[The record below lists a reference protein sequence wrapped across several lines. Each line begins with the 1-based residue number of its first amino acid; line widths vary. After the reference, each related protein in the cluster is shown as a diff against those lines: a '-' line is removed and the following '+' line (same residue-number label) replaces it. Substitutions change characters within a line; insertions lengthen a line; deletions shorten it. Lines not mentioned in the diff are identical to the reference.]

1 MNIYKY
7 DTAMLAPIGALRVI
21 FLLFHSAHPHSVIN
35 KTLLT
40 VLLSR
45 FKTTETN
52 SQIVTQ
58 LEAYPPL
65 SPLYSLM
72 L

>member
-1 MNIYKY
+1 
-7 DTAMLAPIGALRVI
+7 MLAPIGALHII

-52 SQIVTQ
+52 SQIRISTFKRQ
-58 LEAYPPL
+58 HGMMPIGNRKSARQSAPIG
-65 SPLYSLM
+65 
-72 L
+72 